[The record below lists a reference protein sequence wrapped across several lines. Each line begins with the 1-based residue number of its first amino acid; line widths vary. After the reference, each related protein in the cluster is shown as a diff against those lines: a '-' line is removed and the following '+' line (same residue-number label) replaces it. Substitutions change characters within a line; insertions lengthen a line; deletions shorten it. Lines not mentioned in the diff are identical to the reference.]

1 MKKKLLQ
8 KLLSLSLVAVMAIG
22 TLSGC
27 GDKAAGSNDNNND
40 TSAESTQS
48 SADDKE
54 EETAPAETADS
65 GEKTKIAVYRAT
77 FNLASPDS
85 AQVQKVQDAVNEYIG
100 DKINVEITLE
110 DVGSGEYGDKA
121 NLALSN
127 GEINLLWSANWAA
140 LPPDSL
146 YNQNAA
152 YDITDLLPG
161 TLLYDSMPEAIWDS
175 ASYDGRTYFVPI
187 YKESAEGYDLVL
199 PQRLVDTY
207 GWDLSSIKEL
217 KDIEP
222 MLEDCKS
229 EGLKYPF
236 LTQMMNLFYRF
247 YIDKYDFF
255 SKSSLM
261 AVDRET
267 DTVVNTIQT
276 DDYADFC
283 KLMCRWGALGY
294 ISDEEVTK
302 TTPATAIMT
311 EDWGFAAWVD
321 VPDNGAATTTYG
333 QECAIVP
340 LTDRWSHSTST
351 LGSCYAV
358 TSACTEEQAKACV
371 DFLGLLYTDNTLGD
385 LWTYGIEGTD
395 YDIEDGYVVKKGG
408 LYDHSAW
415 ESTSIKALSLETG
428 DPENR
433 NELYEAFNEKS
444 QSSCASGFRFDG
456 TSVEAQNAAC
466 TNVYNQYGYV
476 LEQGGYNEDEVD
488 SILQEF
494 QQALDEA
501 GYQDILT
508 EAQNQYEAWKTT
520 R

>member
-1 MKKKLLQ
+1 MKKKLLS
-8 KLLSLSLVAVMAIG
+8 KILSLSLTAAMTAG
-22 TLSGC
+22 MLAGC
-27 GDKAAGSNDNNND
+27 GNKNDSSDTPDTGNETTSESAASQ
-40 TSAESTQS
+40 E
-48 SADDKE
+48 KE
-54 EETAPAETADS
+54 ETPAAEGNENKA
-65 GEKTKIAVYRAT
+65 KINIYRAS
-77 FNLASPDS
+77 FNIAAPDS
-85 AQVQKVQDAVNEYIG
+85 AEVQKIQDAINEYIG
-100 DKINVEITLE
+100 DKINVEIAIN

-127 GEINLLWSANWAA
+127 GEINLLWTANWAA
-140 LPPDSL
+140 LPPDAL
-146 YNQNAA
+146 YSQNAA
-152 YDITDLLPG
+152 YDITDLIEG
-161 TLLYDSMPEAIWDS
+161 TTLYDSMPEAIWDS
-175 ASYDGRTYFVPI
+175 ASYNSRIYFIPI

-199 PQRLVDTY
+199 PQRLADKY

-222 MLEDCKS
+222 MLADCKE

-267 DTVVNTIQT
+267 DTVVNTLMT

-302 TTPATAIMT
+302 TTPATAVMT
-311 EDWGFAAWVD
+311 QDWGFAAWVD
-321 VPDNGAATTTYG
+321 VPDNGAADSTYG

-351 LGSCYAV
+351 LGSCYAI
-358 TSACTEEQAKACV
+358 TSACTEEQAKACI

-395 YDIEDGYVVKKGG
+395 YDVVDGYVVKKGG

-415 ESTSIKALSLETG
+415 ESGSIKSISLEEG
-428 DPENR
+428 EPENR
-433 NELYEAFNEKS
+433 VELYEAFNQES
-444 QSSCASGFRFDG
+444 LSSCASGFRFDG

-476 LEQGGYNEDEVD
+476 LEQGGYNEADVD
-488 SILQEF
+488 SIIQEF
-494 QQALDEA
+494 QNALDEA
-501 GYQDILT
+501 GYQDILK
-508 EAQNQYEAWKTT
+508 EAQDQYEAWKATK
-520 R
+520 